1 MSSAQVK
8 LFQSGHSL
16 YDDMFRAIKDAKKE
30 IYLQFYIVKRDEVG
44 EKLLALL
51 EDKAQEGITVKLLV
65 DRLGGYQFG
74 RSTLNRLRNAGVHF
88 AFSSKPGFPY
98 LLYKLNRRNHRKIV
112 VIDGSLAYTGGF
124 NVGREYV
131 SKDTNFNNWRD
142 YHLKLYGKAAQ
153 HLQKVFQAD
162 WQENAGPLEVYEFE
176 LKDENQEVKIMATDG
191 RDLEST
197 FFQFLNAAREEVMIG
212 SPYFIPSK
220 TLLSGI
226 KAALNKGVSIKILV
240 PMKADHPL
248 VKEGGISYLFDLK
261 KAGAEVRLFDQGFY
275 HGKLFVVDDK
285 LCEIGTS
292 NFDRRSLFLN
302 KEVNAILYDRSFIE
316 EVRSKYMEDF
326 KASVELSKNWYRQL
340 SWTTRRVKIP
350 LARLM
355 RRWL

>member
-1 MSSAQVK
+1 
-8 LFQSGHSL
+8 
-16 YDDMFRAIKDAKKE
+16 MFRAIKDAKKE